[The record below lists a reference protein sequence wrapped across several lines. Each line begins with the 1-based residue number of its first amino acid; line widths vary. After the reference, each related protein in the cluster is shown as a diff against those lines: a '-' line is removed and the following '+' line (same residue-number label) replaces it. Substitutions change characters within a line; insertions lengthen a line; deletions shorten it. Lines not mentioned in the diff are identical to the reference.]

1 MKTIFT
7 AFTFFLLCVD
17 YTTAQTK
24 LPDTFI
30 NVGVG
35 IGANYGS
42 LGTKTVLGFKNSG
55 LMVGLGRGID
65 GYPAYQIGGQISY
78 KWAYTSFGYGGLFR
92 QRGQGHEPIPNEAIL
107 TFGAMISLGKSKRS
121 FIDLGIGQYLS
132 AYTKSETWA
141 TYGWAASLTPAVG
154 FGYRLGNKKNVF
166 D

>member
-7 AFTFFLLCVD
+7 AFAFLLCID

-35 IGANYGS
+35 IGANYGG
-42 LGTKTVLGFKNSG
+42 LGTKAVVGFKNSG
-55 LMVGLGRGID
+55 LLVGLGWGAD
-65 GYPAYQIGGQISY
+65 PGYQIGGQISY
-78 KWAYTSFGYGGLFR
+78 KWAYATLSYGGLIR
-92 QRGQGHEPIPNEAIL
+92 QRGPDQVPIPNETNL
-107 TFGAMISLGKSKRS
+107 MFGAMLSLGKSKRS

-132 AYTKSETWA
+132 AYTTETWA
-141 TYGWAASLTPAVG
+141 PYGWASSLNVAVG
-154 FGYRLGNKKNVF
+154 FGYRLGNKKNIF